1 MASPLKREHGLLAE
15 INVTSLVDV
24 TIVLLI
30 MFMIIAPI
38 SQGGIEV
45 RVPQTESAAL
55 PSSEAILI
63 SVDAEGRVYIDRPVS
78 NSGRLAE
85 IIRTTAAAKESSLEA
100 MTADRVDEILKTSTA
115 VVATADSAILDRCG
129 AWVNL
134 ARLAIEG
141 HRAELDPLW
150 LLDLSP

>member
-1 MASPLKREHGLLAE
+1 MASPLKREHGLLAD

-63 SVDAEGRVYIDRPVS
+63 SVDAEGRVFIDRTEVRPEALSDV
-78 NSGRLAE
+78 
-85 IIRTTAAAKESSLEA
+85 LEQV
-100 MTADRVDEILKTSTA
+100 RQS
-115 VVATADSAILDRCG
+115 RG
-129 AWVNL
+129 L
-134 ARLAIEG
+134 ARVYLRADEANTYGRVMEVMGQLQLAGFENVG
-141 HRAELDPLW
+141 LVTEPPPVER
-150 LLDLSP
+150 

>member
-1 MASPLKREHGLLAE
+1 MASPLKREHGLLAD

-63 SVDAEGRVYIDRPVS
+63 SVDAEGRVFIDRTEVRPDALGDV
-78 NSGRLAE
+78 
-85 IIRTTAAAKESSLEA
+85 LEQV
-100 MTADRVDEILKTSTA
+100 RQS
-115 VVATADSAILDRCG
+115 RG
-129 AWVNL
+129 L
-134 ARLAIEG
+134 ARVYLRADEANTYGRVMEVMGQLQLAGFENVG
-141 HRAELDPLW
+141 LVTEPPPVER
-150 LLDLSP
+150 

>member
-1 MASPLKREHGLLAE
+1 MASPLKREHGLLAD

-55 PSSEAILI
+55 PSSEAILV
-63 SVDAEGRVYIDRPVS
+63 SVDADGRVFIDRTEVRPDALGEV
-78 NSGRLAE
+78 
-85 IIRTTAAAKESSLEA
+85 LEQV
-100 MTADRVDEILKTSTA
+100 RQS
-115 VVATADSAILDRCG
+115 RG
-129 AWVNL
+129 L
-134 ARLAIEG
+134 ARVYLRADEANTYGRVMEVMGQLQLAGFENVG
-141 HRAELDPLW
+141 LVTEPPPVDR
-150 LLDLSP
+150 

>member
-1 MASPLKREHGLLAE
+1 MPRPLRREHDLLSD

-45 RVPQTESAAL
+45 RVPQTESAPL

-63 SVDAEGRVYIDRPVS
+63 SVDAEGRVYVDRTEV
-78 NSGRLAE
+78 R
-85 IIRTTAAAKESSLEA
+85 
-100 MTADRVDEILKTSTA
+100 AD
-115 VVATADSAILDRCG
+115 AIGDVLRQVRQSRG
-129 AWVNL
+129 L
-134 ARLAIEG
+134 ARVYL
-141 HRAELDPLW
+141 RADAANSYGKVMEVMGSLREAGFENVGLVTEP
-150 LLDLSP
+150 PPPER